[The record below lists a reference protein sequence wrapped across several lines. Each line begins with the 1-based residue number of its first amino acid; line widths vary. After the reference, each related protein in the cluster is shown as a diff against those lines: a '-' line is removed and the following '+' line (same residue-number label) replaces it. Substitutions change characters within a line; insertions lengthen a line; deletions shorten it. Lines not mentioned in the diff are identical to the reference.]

1 MNTRFRRLALAL
13 VVGASLAGASWAQ
26 TVQDFVPV
34 TDEILRNPSPNDW
47 LISRGN
53 YAGWGHSALD
63 QITTEN
69 VGGLTLAWARVMEP
83 GNNQATPF
91 VYNGVM
97 YLVNP
102 NDVIMALDATNGDL
116 IWQYTRDLPAI
127 EGVTI
132 IAGLSDTQR
141 NIAMWDDMIIHST
154 SDAAIIALDARTGQ
168 LMWETSVGDPRV
180 IAQTSGPLVI
190 DGVAIT
196 GRACDPALPGG
207 CFITGHDTSS
217 GEELWRTFMI
227 PRAGEPGGESWGD
240 LPTESRLHVGAWGNV
255 GAYDPDLNLVYWGT
269 SVPAPS
275 PEILR
280 GTIGDDVLYSNST
293 LAMNPQTGEIVWY
306 YQHLPRDNWDFD
318 HPFERMIM
326 DTAVAP
332 NPDEVEWINPDI
344 VPGQVYRTMTGI
356 PGKTGIVY
364 SLDRATGEF
373 LWARTTVQQ
382 NVVSEIHTDGR
393 VVVNEDVIPTSI
405 DDPYGLVCPTPLGGK
420 DWMPGAY
427 NPDTN
432 AMYMPLA
439 NMCFEPEITTDEW
452 TGADGYAITISPFL
466 TPGEE
471 NVGTLQAI
479 SAETGSMLWKV
490 EQPAMFMPVLST
502 GGDLVFVGDTQRRFH
517 AFDASTGETLW
528 TTIVGGPASG
538 HPISYEVDGV
548 QYVAIATGGG
558 FIEAFYNNAAG
569 LSGQTNNNQLY
580 VFRLP

>member
-1 MNTRFRRLALAL
+1 LKNLVPRTVMAALMCASLTVGTLGAAQSSDALA
-13 VVGASLAGASWAQ
+13 
-26 TVQDFVPV
+26 
-34 TDEILRNPSPNDW
+34 NPADGDW
-47 LISRGN
+47 LHARRTFS
-53 YAGWGHSALD
+53 GWGHSPLS
-63 QITTEN
+63 QIDASN
-69 VGGLTLAWARVMEP
+69 VGGLALAWAVAMEP
-83 GNNQATPF
+83 GNNQTTPI
-91 VYNGVM
+91 VYDGTM
-97 YLVNP
+97 YLAHP
-102 NDVIMALDATNGDL
+102 NDIIQALDPTTGDL
-116 IWQYTRDLPAI
+116 IWEYRRDNPDF
-127 EGVTI
+127 EGRGGIT
-132 IAGLSDTQR
+132 GLSNIVR
-141 NIAMWDDMIIHST
+141 NMALYDGVIYHASA
-154 SDAAIIALDARTGQ
+154 DAAVIAIDASNGQ
-168 LMWETSVGDPRV
+168 VIWESTVGDWMD
-180 IAQTSGPLVI
+180 IGHSAGPMVV
-190 DGVAIT
+190 DGKVIT
-196 GRACDPALPGG
+196 GRNCEYGFPGG
-207 CFITGHDTSS
+207 CFIAAHDSVD
-217 GEELWRTFMI
+217 GEELWRTYLI
-227 PRAGEPGGESWGD
+227 PRPGEPNGDTWGV
-240 LPTESRLHVGAWGNV
+240 LPAESRVHVGAWGQV
-255 GAYDPDLNLVYWGT
+255 GAFDPDLNLLYWGT

-275 PEILR
+275 PEVLR
-280 GTIGDDVLYSNST
+280 GTVGDDVLYSNST
-293 LAMNPQTGEIVWY
+293 LAIDADTGEIVWY

-332 NPDEVEWINPDI
+332 NADEVEWINPNI

-382 NVVSEIHTDGR
+382 NVVSEILDDGR

-427 NPDTN
+427 SPDTN

-452 TGADGYAITISPFL
+452 TPADGYAITISPFL

-479 SAETGSMLWKV
+479 SAETGSLLWKV

-502 GGDLVFVGDTQRRFH
+502 GGNLVFVGDTQRRFH
-517 AFDASTGETLW
+517 AFNASTGESLW

-558 FIEAFYNNAAG
+558 FIEGFYNTAAG
-569 LSGQTNNNQLY
+569 LSAQTTNNQLY